1 MRDFIE
7 IAAGPQR
14 SITMQSI
21 ISTARLRARPFNAF
35 LGRSFALTKRYWLWE
50 ASWLLYSIVMVLS
63 IGFLAVGVGRVSG
76 VQVPVDKV
84 LVYLLTGSLL
94 YRYLSELFWETSNI
108 ISYERWEGTIEH
120 TFMAPVSRVTHLL
133 GMSAFSVCYAG
144 GRLVLLTAAC
154 ALMFDIHL
162 ASANLPGACAILA
175 ISTFSLV
182 GLGLMAASLPLIY
195 TEKGT
200 QMTNIVEAALLMVS
214 GVYYPVDVLP
224 AWLRFFSRFSPAT
237 YTLHGMR
244 AAILDGARFRDLW
257 GDILPLIVTAVILIP
272 LGLKVFGI
280 AETYCKRH
288 GKLKRSG

>member
-1 MRDFIE
+1 M
-7 IAAGPQR
+7 R
-14 SITMQSI
+14 SILL
-21 ISTARLRARPFNAF
+21 TARRRARPFNAF
-35 LGRSFALTKRYWLWE
+35 LGRSFALTKRYWPWE
-50 ASWLLYSIVMVLS
+50 ASWLLYSSAMVLS
-63 IGFLAVGVGRVSG
+63 IGFLAVGMGRVSG
-76 VQVPVDKV
+76 VKVPVDKV

-133 GMSAFSVCYAG
+133 GMSLFSVCYAA
-144 GRLVLLTAAC
+144 GRLVLLTGVC
-154 ALMFDIHL
+154 ALMFDLHL
-162 ASANLPGACAILA
+162 GRANMLGACAVLA
-175 ISTFSLV
+175 ISTFSLI

-214 GVYYPVDVLP
+214 GVYYPIDVLP
-224 AWLRFFSRFSPAT
+224 GWLRFFSRFSPAT

-244 AAILDGARFRDLW
+244 AAILDGAGFRALW
-257 GDILPLIVTAVILIP
+257 GDIWPLIITAVVLIP
-272 LGLKVFGI
+272 LGVKVFGM